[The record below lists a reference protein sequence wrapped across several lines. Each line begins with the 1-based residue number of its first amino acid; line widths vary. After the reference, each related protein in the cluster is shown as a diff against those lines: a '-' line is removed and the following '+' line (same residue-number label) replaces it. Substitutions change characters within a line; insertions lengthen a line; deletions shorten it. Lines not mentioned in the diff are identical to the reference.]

1 MLGRKKEGSVVCPSC
16 GMLVGVNDDQCL
28 NCGRRNP
35 GLFGFAPLIA
45 KLARGGLEEGFAQ
58 LVLVVCVLLYVAS
71 MLVGGVEMGGFMN
84 MLSPGIDGLFL
95 FGASGAFPVFQAGRW
110 WTVLS
115 ATWLH
120 GGLLHILFNMYMVR
134 QMLPPVIDFYG
145 LSRTVVIYT
154 LSGAVGFGVSSLVGR
169 YLPLGG
175 FLGGAQFT
183 VGASASLLGLIG
195 AIFYYGRRTGN
206 QMIAQQIR
214 MWLIYL
220 LVWGLLF
227 PEIDNWAHLG
237 GLAGGY
243 GIAMWMDPLHPERG
257 NHTLLAL
264 VCLGMSALAI
274 ILSVVQGL
282 QFI

>member
-1 MLGRKKEGSVVCPSC
+1 
-16 GMLVGVNDDQCL
+16 MLVGVNDDQCL

-35 GLFGFAPLIA
+35 GLFGFGPLLA
-45 KLARGGLEEGFAQ
+45 KLGRGGLEDGFPQ
-58 LVLVVCVLLYVAS
+58 LVLVVCGLLYVAS
-71 MLVGGVEMGGFMN
+71 LLVGGVRMGGLMN
-84 MLSPGIDGLFL
+84 MFAPGNEGLFL
-95 FGASGAFPVFQAGRW
+95 FGASGAFPIFQAGRW

-120 GGLLHILFNMYMVR
+120 GSLLHILFNMYMVR

-145 LSRTVVIYT
+145 LSRTVVIYV
-154 LSGAVGFGVSSLVGR
+154 LSGAVGFTASSLVGE
-169 YLPLGG
+169 YLALPG
-175 FLGGAQFT
+175 FLAGADFT

-195 AIFYYGRRTGN
+195 AVLYYGQRTGN
-206 QMIAQQIR
+206 RMIGQQIR

-227 PEIDNWAHLG
+227 PGIDNWAHLG

-243 GIAMWMDPLHPERG
+243 GIALWMDPLHPERG

-264 VCLGMSALAI
+264 VCLGMTALAI
-274 ILSVVQGL
+274 ILSIVQVL
-282 QFI
+282 KFL